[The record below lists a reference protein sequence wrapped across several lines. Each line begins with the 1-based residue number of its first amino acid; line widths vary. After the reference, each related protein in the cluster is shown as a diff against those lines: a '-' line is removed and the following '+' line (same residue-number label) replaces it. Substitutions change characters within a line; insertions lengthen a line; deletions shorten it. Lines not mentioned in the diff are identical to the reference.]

1 MACVYGNRRNCKQS
15 KSYFGHAHG
24 YTLVSGDIIRII
36 LKSDFGL

>member
-24 YTLVSGDIIRII
+24 NIYTGVWRHHPNNS
-36 LKSDFGL
+36 KK